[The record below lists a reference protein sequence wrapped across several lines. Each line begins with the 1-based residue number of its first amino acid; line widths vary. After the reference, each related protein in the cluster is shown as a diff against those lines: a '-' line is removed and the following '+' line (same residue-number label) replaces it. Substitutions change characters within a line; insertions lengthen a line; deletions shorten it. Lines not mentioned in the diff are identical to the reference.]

1 MTEPVD
7 TNDNNTASS
16 GAMTNKSTSEQTM
29 TEPAITEP
37 SMTEPQR
44 LLLVHAHPDDET
56 ITTGGT
62 IAHYVRAGA
71 DVTVLTCSLGEE
83 GEVIGETWADLV
95 VDRADQLGGYR
106 ILELH
111 RALAA
116 LGCNPPRFLG
126 GAGRWRD
133 SGMAGTS
140 AARKP
145 RAFVNADRDEALG
158 ALVAVIRELRPQVV
172 VGYDPEGGYGHP
184 DHQQV
189 HSLVTEAVEVCGT
202 DSHPGAGSP
211 WEVSKFYWTVT
222 GHDQLQAGLA
232 AIEEIPAHWRM
243 PEAGELPSVPE
254 NTITTGIDIRG
265 VLDAKRDALRAHAT
279 QVTVAPSGS
288 EYALSNDIAQ
298 PILLDEQYVLV
309 RGELCPDETG
319 RENDLFAG
327 VLGCASHH

>member
-1 MTEPVD
+1 MTE
-7 TNDNNTASS
+7 
-16 GAMTNKSTSEQTM
+16 QTL
-29 TEPAITEP
+29 
-37 SMTEPQR
+37 TEPQR

-83 GEVIGETWADLV
+83 GEVIGEAWADLV

-126 GAGRWRD
+126 SAGRWRD

-140 AARKP
+140 AARNP
-145 RAFVNADRDEALG
+145 RAFVNADRGEALG
-158 ALVAVIRELRPQVV
+158 ALVKVIRELRPQVV

-202 DSHPGAGSP
+202 DAHPDAGLP

-222 GHDQLQAGLA
+222 GEKQLQSGLA
-232 AIEEIPAHWRM
+232 AIDEIPAHWRM
-243 PEAGELPSVPE
+243 PVAGELPSVPE
-254 NTITTGIDIRG
+254 TMITTSIDIRG

-279 QVTVAPSGS
+279 QVTVAPSGR

-309 RGELCPDETG
+309 RGELGAGETG
-319 RENDLFAG
+319 RETDLFSG
-327 VLGCASHH
+327 VLGCVPHH